1 MNNVQFTYDTSEFER
16 QNRWFSSRD
25 WTNIQKRTL
34 RKAANDLKKKTK
46 SKFKSLLPM
55 ASVKNPKYND
65 KLLDAVRISKIKET
79 GLAELSIKLHVMGTK
94 KKGSGTFR
102 ARFFEGETKERTM
115 PSYVDKLGRKYP
127 KSRSIGKIE
136 ALHYFQDTISNL
148 NKVKPD
154 INGLLETE
162 INKVNQKK
170 F

>member
-102 ARFFEGETKERTM
+102 SRFFEKGTKEREIS
-115 PSYVDKLGRKYP
+115 PYVDKLGR
-127 KSRSIGKIE
+127 
-136 ALHYFQDTISNL
+136 HYNKTWKTGRIKPLYFFRDSVSNL
-148 NKVKPD
+148 SPTSSY
-154 INGLLETE
+154 INTILEQE
-162 INKVNQKK
+162 INKINQKK